1 MASKTT
7 LIVSALNV
15 LTNIMV
21 YFSNLKFT
29 ETKGKNCTVLTR
41 HNILVSLWY
50 IELDIH
56 EYKGC
61 RLQASVLKSPPR
73 PLVLLPT
80 YLVYMILLDTPLAC
94 FLSISRTE
102 AIELLS
108 IIFS

>member
-41 HNILVSLWY
+41 HN
-50 IELDIH
+50 
-56 EYKGC
+56 
-61 RLQASVLKSPPR
+61 
-73 PLVLLPT
+73 
-80 YLVYMILLDTPLAC
+80 YLCDSAT
-94 FLSISRTE
+94 
-102 AIELLS
+102 
-108 IIFS
+108 